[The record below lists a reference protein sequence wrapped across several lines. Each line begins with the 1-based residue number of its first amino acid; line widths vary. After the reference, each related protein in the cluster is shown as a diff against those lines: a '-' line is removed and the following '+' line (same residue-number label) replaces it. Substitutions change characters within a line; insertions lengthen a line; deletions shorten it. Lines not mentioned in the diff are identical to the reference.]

1 MPDTHVRS
9 LAPQTH
15 GASLSLRMAVDRLA
29 PPPHRSP
36 EGSIPVMNGSSP
48 LSMIPGPV
56 GLHLFTRHSSL
67 VTLPYNPGMN
77 SQPEALPISIV
88 IPNYNGAACLEACL
102 RSLLRQTYPPAEIL
116 VVDNASRDHSVEMV
130 RRVAPQARILSQACN
145 SGFAA
150 AVNRGTQE
158 ARGEWVAVLNNDT
171 EAEAEWLAECSA
183 AIGRHPDA
191 SFLACRI
198 LDYSRRDRIYSA
210 GDCFLRAGIGYRR
223 GEERPDGE
231 EYRCEIP
238 IFSACGCA
246 ALYRRA
252 ALEQVQGYDE
262 HFFAYLEDVELGL
275 RLQAAGAHGYYVPAA
290 KVYHLGG
297 ATSGGEFAPLAVSL
311 RTRNAILLLLKSIP
325 GRVLLRSWPMILAG
339 QASWLGRVTAHAKLL
354 SYLRG
359 LAGVIPLVP
368 AMLRQRRGMR
378 RLWKNSGER
387 LWRHILESENLA
399 RLDFSTPGLKTSHF
413 LAWYFRLF

>member
-1 MPDTHVRS
+1 
-9 LAPQTH
+9 
-15 GASLSLRMAVDRLA
+15 
-29 PPPHRSP
+29 
-36 EGSIPVMNGSSP
+36 
-48 LSMIPGPV
+48 
-56 GLHLFTRHSSL
+56 
-67 VTLPYNPGMN
+67 MN
-77 SQPEALPISIV
+77 SQPDAPSISIV

-102 RSLLRQTYPPAEIL
+102 QSLMQQTRPPAEIL

-130 RRVAPQARILSQACN
+130 RRVAPHARILLQQRN

-150 AVNRGTQE
+150 AVNRGAQE
-158 ARGEWVAVLNNDT
+158 ARGEWIAVLNNDT
-171 EAEAEWLAECSA
+171 EADADWLAECSA

-198 LDYSRRDRIYSA
+198 LDYKQRDRIYSA
-210 GDCFLRAGIGYRR
+210 GDCFLRSGIGYRR
-223 GEERPDGE
+223 GQEQLDCE
-231 EYRCEIP
+231 EYRREIP

-252 ALEQVQGYDE
+252 VLEEVQGYDE

-275 RLQAAGAHGYYVPAA
+275 RLRAAGVRGYYVPAA

-297 ATSGGEFAPLAVSL
+297 ATSGGEFTPLCVHL
-311 RTRNAILLLLKSIP
+311 RTRNAILLLLKSVP
-325 GRVLLRSWPMILAG
+325 GSVLRRCWPMILAG
-339 QASWLGRVTAHAKLL
+339 QASWLGRVAAHARLL

-359 LAGVIPLVP
+359 LAGVIPLAP

-387 LWRHILESENLA
+387 LWRQILESENLA